1 MELISIEV
9 STTWHSN
16 KSWSS
21 MISKI
26 EENLGV
32 LVGLEDW
39 TTSSSL
45 VSLKDSNDVLGSN
58 IFAFVVDLA
67 PSIDISTWGTL
78 LGWLVE
84 KLAFEWVSPA
94 ASNIIVSEVD
104 DLVLWDSLRLEHLVS
119 MAGISLMSIVG
130 VGV

>member
-1 MELISIEV
+1 
-9 STTWHSN
+9 
-16 KSWSS
+16 